1 MTQYKDIVK
10 KRNEELEK
18 ERDMSSVTGI
28 TRVIN
33 KAKNIDYTT
42 IYYKNGKQ
50 VRSYKDKRKKDE
62 VIQEAFSTLC

>member
-1 MTQYKDIVK
+1 MTQYKNIIK
-10 KRNEELEK
+10 KRRAELVE

-33 KAKNIDYTT
+33 KAENIDYTT

-62 VIQEAFSTLC
+62 VIQEAYIC

>member
-1 MTQYKDIVK
+1 MTQYKNIIK
-10 KRNEELEK
+10 KRRAELVE

-62 VIQEAFSTLC
+62 VIQEAYIC

>member
-10 KRNEELEK
+10 KRNEELVE
-18 ERDMSSVTGI
+18 ERDMSSVTM

-42 IYYKNGKQ
+42 TYYKSGKQ

-62 VIQEAFSTLC
+62 VIQEAFIS

>member
-10 KRNEELEK
+10 KRNEELVE
-18 ERDMSSVTGI
+18 ERDMSSVTAM

-33 KAKNIDYTT
+33 AKNIDYTT
-42 IYYKNGKQ
+42 TYYKSGKQ

-62 VIQEAFSTLC
+62 VIQEAFIS

>member
-10 KRNEELEK
+10 KRNEELVE
-18 ERDMSSVTGI
+18 ERDMSSVTAM

-42 IYYKNGKQ
+42 TYYKSGKQ
-50 VRSYKDKRKKDE
+50 RSYKDKRKKDE
-62 VIQEAFSTLC
+62 VIQEAFIS

>member
-10 KRNEELEK
+10 KRNEELVE
-18 ERDMSSVTGI
+18 ERDMSSVTAM

-42 IYYKNGKQ
+42 TYYKSGKQ
-50 VRSYKDKRKKDE
+50 VRS
-62 VIQEAFSTLC
+62 